1 MLLVLPMDF
10 SGSSF
15 DLYMLLAALM
25 LVLLSWA
32 YLFFKALDSY
42 RKTPLIKKNRSNM
55 IHNKLRFNH
64 PFVSVI
70 VPARNE
76 EDNIE
81 KCLLSVLMQDYP
93 NFEVVA
99 VDDNS
104 EDRTLEIM
112 KGIESK
118 QKFSEKLKVISLSAK
133 PDGWMGKTWASQ
145 QGYMNSRGD
154 ILLFTD
160 ADSLFQSRYTIE
172 LTVRQMLSDKLDAL
186 TGVPYLPPIDFW
198 SKVVMP
204 VWNLYS
210 EIFGHGIADANNPE
224 SRIAFVMG
232 SFFMVKKA
240 VFEAIGTYT
249 SVRDEIQE
257 DRAIG
262 TMLKASHYRIKMF
275 KIDSLVSALWSR
287 DVSSL
292 WHGIR
297 RSVTPAAIEDKSVI
311 ISHQVILFVTI
322 ALPFSLLP
330 YNAVMLYGSSSSDY
344 GLQPSTVASLPNIV
358 VQTVPHASSAAE
370 PQIQNSILKDQV
382 ALNPANKEEPYLERT
397 LFCFNLSLC
406 FLITA
411 ATGIKGVMKYRLVP
425 LYSILCPIGGLF
437 LIVSYAYSTLPLI
450 TRINMNSIKW
460 RGRSHDLL
468 VHYNE

>member
-1 MLLVLPMDF
+1 LPF
-10 SGSSF
+10 
-15 DLYMLLAALM
+15 
-25 LVLLSWA
+25 
-32 YLFFKALDSY
+32 
-42 RKTPLIKKNRSNM
+42 
-55 IHNKLRFNH
+55 
-64 PFVSVI
+64 
-70 VPARNE
+70 
-76 EDNIE
+76 
-81 KCLLSVLMQDYP
+81 C
-93 NFEVVA
+93 
-99 VDDNS
+99 
-104 EDRTLEIM
+104 
-112 KGIESK
+112 
-118 QKFSEKLKVISLSAK
+118 
-133 PDGWMGKTWASQ
+133 
-145 QGYMNSRGD
+145 
-154 ILLFTD
+154 
-160 ADSLFQSRYTIE
+160 
-172 LTVRQMLSDKLDAL
+172 
-186 TGVPYLPPIDFW
+186 
-198 SKVVMP
+198 
-204 VWNLYS
+204 NLYS

-240 VFEAIGTYT
+240 VFEAIGTYI

-275 KIDSLVSALWSR
+275 KIDSLVAALWSR

-311 ISHQVILFVTI
+311 ISHQMILFVTI

-330 YNAVMLYGSSSSDY
+330 YNAVTLYGSSFDY
-344 GLQPSTVASLPNIV
+344 SQPPPTVASLPNIV
-358 VQTVPHASSAAE
+358 VQTLPHASSAAE

-397 LFCFNLSLC
+397 LFWFNLSLC

-450 TRINMNSIKW
+450 TRINMHSIKW

-468 VHYNE
+468 VHYDERNKTT